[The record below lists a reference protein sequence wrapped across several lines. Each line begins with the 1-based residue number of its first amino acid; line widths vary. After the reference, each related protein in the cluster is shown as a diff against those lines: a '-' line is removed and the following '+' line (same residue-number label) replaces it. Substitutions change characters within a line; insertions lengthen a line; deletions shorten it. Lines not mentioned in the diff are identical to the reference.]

1 MAIPITLHKKIAVS
15 TSAPIRESI
24 TVQQFCKN
32 IGVSKQTN
40 YNIRGRIAERVS
52 GSLDGKYDSGD
63 RKACA
68 AGTAAGVIFL

>member
-1 MAIPITLHKKIAVS
+1 MGLPSSANNDLAFPFALLEAAPRSTLFSLLKTLVFLCALM
-15 TSAPIRESI
+15 
-24 TVQQFCKN
+24 
-32 IGVSKQTN
+32 
-40 YNIRGRIAERVS
+40 S